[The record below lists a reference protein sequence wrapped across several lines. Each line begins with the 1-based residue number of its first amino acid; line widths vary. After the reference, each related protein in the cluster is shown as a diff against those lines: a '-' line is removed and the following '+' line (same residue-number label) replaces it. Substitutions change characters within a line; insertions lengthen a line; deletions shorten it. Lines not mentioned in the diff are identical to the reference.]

1 MMQRALACLLASLVL
16 FSFGGCYTKQ
26 VRHLASDAA
35 LIKPGRSTRQD
46 VLRYLG
52 EPNGHRTVSPGVE
65 EYVYYEDQ
73 KGNFGSMPV
82 VGSWIDPEGY
92 EMLLI
97 TLQGDR
103 VTGCEFRTFNE
114 ADQDWVD
121 DFTWEEV
128 K

>member
-1 MMQRALACLLASLVL
+1 MQRVVISLLVSLL
-16 FSFGGCYTKQ
+16 LLGGCYTKP

-35 LIKPGRSTRQD
+35 LIKPGQSTRQD

-65 EYVYYEDQ
+65 EYVYYEHQ
-73 KGNFGSMPV
+73 KGTLGKMPV

-92 EMLLI
+92 EMIL
-97 TLQGDR
+97 
-103 VTGCEFRTFNE
+103 VTINNNLVTNCEFRVFKE
-114 ADQDWVD
+114 ADEDWID

>member
-1 MMQRALACLLASLVL
+1 MRHVVLICLLAPLL
-16 FSFGGCYTKQ
+16 LFGGCHTKP

-35 LIKPGRSTRQD
+35 LIKPGQSTRQD

-73 KGNFGSMPV
+73 KGTFGKMPM
-82 VGSWIDPEGY
+82 VGDWVGPEGY
-92 EMLLI
+92 EMILVTI
-97 TLQGDR
+97 NGDI
-103 VTGCEFRTFNE
+103 VSDCEFRLFKE

>member
-1 MMQRALACLLASLVL
+1 MQRVFACLLATLVL
-16 FSFGGCYTKQ
+16 FSVGGCYTKQ

-65 EYVYYEDQ
+65 EYVYYEDY
-73 KGNFGSMPV
+73 KGTFGKMPV

-92 EMLLI
+92 EMILI

-103 VTGCEFRTFNE
+103 VTSCEFRTFNE

>member
-35 LIKPGRSTRQD
+35 LIKPGQSTRQD

-52 EPNGHRTVSPGVE
+52 EPNGQRTVSPGVE

-97 TLQGDR
+97 TLKGDR

>member
-1 MMQRALACLLASLVL
+1 MLASLFL
-16 FSFGGCYTKQ
+16 LGGCYTKQ

-35 LIKPGRSTRQD
+35 LIKPGQSTRQD

-65 EYVYYEDQ
+65 EYVYYEDR
-73 KGNFGSMPV
+73 KGTFGTMPL

-92 EMLLI
+92 EMILV
-97 TLQGDR
+97 TLDGDL
-103 VTGCEFRTFNE
+103 VTGCEFRLFNE

-128 K
+128 Q

>member
-1 MMQRALACLLASLVL
+1 MRRVLIYLLASLFL
-16 FSFGGCYTKQ
+16 LAGCYTKQ

-35 LIKPGRSTRQD
+35 LIKPGKSTRQD

-52 EPNGHRTVSPGVE
+52 EPNGHRMVSPGVE

-73 KGNFGSMPV
+73 KGSLGKMPL
-82 VGSWIDPEGY
+82 VGDWVDPDGY
-92 EMLLI
+92 EMILV
-97 TLQGDR
+97 TLNGDL
-103 VTGCEFRTFNE
+103 VSSCEFRVFNE
-114 ADQDWVD
+114 DDQDWVD

>member
-1 MMQRALACLLASLVL
+1 MQRVLICLLASLFL
-16 FSFGGCYTKQ
+16 LGGCYTKQ

-35 LIKPGRSTRQD
+35 LIKPGQSTRQD

-73 KGNFGSMPV
+73 KGTFGRMPL
-82 VGSWIDPEGY
+82 VGPWVDPEGY
-92 EMLLI
+92 EMIL
-97 TLQGDR
+97 
-103 VTGCEFRTFNE
+103 VTIEEDLVTNCEFRVFNE

-121 DFTWEEV
+121 DFIWEEV

>member
-1 MMQRALACLLASLVL
+1 MRRVFISLLAALL
-16 FSFGGCYTKQ
+16 LLGGCYSKQ

-35 LIKPGRSTRQD
+35 LIKPGQSTRQE
-46 VLRYLG
+46 VMRYLG

-73 KGNFGSMPV
+73 TGPFAKMPV
-82 VGSWIDPEGY
+82 VGSWVDPDGY
-92 EMLLI
+92 EMILV
-97 TLQGDR
+97 TLDGDM
-103 VTGCEFRTFNE
+103 VKSCEFRVFNE
-114 ADQDWVD
+114 ADKDWVN

>member
-1 MMQRALACLLASLVL
+1 MQRVLIYLLASLFL
-16 FSFGGCYTKQ
+16 LGGCYTKQ

-35 LIKPGRSTRQD
+35 LIKPGQSTRQD

-73 KGNFGSMPV
+73 KGSFAKMPV
-82 VGSWIDPEGY
+82 VGDWVDPDGY
-92 EMLLI
+92 EMILV
-97 TLQGDR
+97 TLNGDL
-103 VTGCEFRTFNE
+103 VSSCEFRVFNE